1 MQTHYKIGLSK
12 GEVLYA
18 GLGVVSAMLLLSI
31 PPLSVL
37 MVVVGILAFAVI
49 AGWPEVGI
57 LTTVVLLSS
66 IVFEKSLPLIFIG
79 VGSLH
84 VSDVILLFLLGTLA
98 FKVFVKRSQQY
109 VRTPFDLPLI
119 LFLATILASTGISIM
134 QGHYKSDLNFP
145 VRYTRIV
152 TYYFVV
158 IVIANI
164 VRNEKQIIFVIRG
177 LFVIAATIAATM
189 LIQAMIGDSVPL
201 MPGRIEAAKTFG
213 QEYGAIRMLPP
224 GQTVVFFS
232 FITAICV
239 VIFRENKP
247 LLFSGYFY
255 LILIL
260 GIGVTLTYNRHYWVG
275 LLLAVCLLLVLTGV
289 EGKKRLLA
297 LLMAVTILAGS
308 AVALLGGSSGKADKV
323 FDAVSGRFTSLFAGK
338 ELTES
343 GSLEDRYI
351 ENRYA
356 IEQIEKHPILGIG
369 LGNVYRPQVPG
380 MKDELTYYIH
390 NSYLWILADTGLLG
404 FTFFFLFYLRF
415 LVRAIKTWK
424 RIQDTFLKS
433 VVIGFMISG
442 IVFLFIALVTPIFM
456 ELYAIVA
463 LATINRIN

>member
-1 MQTHYKIGLSK
+1 
-12 GEVLYA
+12 
-18 GLGVVSAMLLLSI
+18 
-31 PPLSVL
+31 
-37 MVVVGILAFAVI
+37 
-49 AGWPEVGI
+49 
-57 LTTVVLLSS
+57 
-66 IVFEKSLPLIFIG
+66 
-79 VGSLH
+79 
-84 VSDVILLFLLGTLA
+84 
-98 FKVFVKRSQQY
+98 
-109 VRTPFDLPLI
+109 
-119 LFLATILASTGISIM
+119 M

-463 LATINRIN
+463 LATMIGLTESIIRHCGINIAHMDDSKSPMGLGHM